1 MKKTDIKY
9 SDKYKKTRS
18 DVNKFE
24 YSKIESKVD
33 NYNNDYDLFDRRE
46 EQVCKYCYYIIL
58 PFVVGLTT
66 FVERNCLSCGK
77 EMHFPSSVSDVLCI
91 DCAKKHDACKHCG
104 GEMD

>member
-24 YSKIESKVD
+24 YGKIESKVD
-33 NYNNDYDLFDRRE
+33 NYNNDYDLLDRRD
-46 EQVCKYCYYIIL
+46 EQVCKYCNYIIL
-58 PFVVGLTT
+58 PFAVGFRAFTQT
-66 FVERNCLSCGK
+66 NCLSCGK
-77 EMHFPSSVSDVLCI
+77 EMYFPSSVSDILCI
-91 DCAKKHDACKHCG
+91 DCARKYDACKHCG